1 MHHPQLEETFVDY
14 LSRSTTARENFDAE
28 PRFTLCS
35 GIAAI
40 YRCLD
45 VTDEDIGEHAL
56 DALDELRRMASL
68 SEAENRIVSAAA
80 NNLFDL

>member
-1 MHHPQLEETFVDY
+1 MGY
-14 LSRSTTARENFDAE
+14 LSETSTARGNCGQE
-28 PRFTLCS
+28 PRFILCS

-40 YRCLD
+40 YRCLE
-45 VTDEDIGEHAL
+45 VADETIGEQAL

-68 SEAENRIVSAAA
+68 NEAENRIVSAAA

>member
-1 MHHPQLEETFVDY
+1 MEY
-14 LSRSTTARENFDAE
+14 LSRSTTARGNFDEE

-45 VTDEDIGEHAL
+45 VADEDIGEHAL